1 MNHLAPAPRMG
12 SDPAMPSPPDRRQF
26 IGTVSL
32 AGLGS
37 LAAHPASAHALA
49 ASAQPQGD
57 GAEARTGVTRAL
69 ARYVV
74 QARYAEVPPAV
85 RKEAQRTLLNWMGCA
100 VGGSRHETLDAAIDA
115 LAPFSGPPQAS
126 VLGRRV
132 RLDVL
137 HASLM
142 NGISSHVFD
151 FDDTHLKTVIHPAG
165 PVVSGLLALAE
176 FRPMSGADF
185 LHAMILG
192 IEAECRIGNAVYPA
206 HYDRGWHITG
216 TAGVFGAAAACGKAL
231 GLTEQQMVW
240 ALGIAATQPV
250 GLREMFG
257 SMTKSFHPGRAA
269 QNGLTA
275 ALLAA
280 RNFTSTEVGLEGKS
294 GWANVLSTTRDYTE
308 ITGNFGTTWEIA
320 LNTYKPFACGI
331 VIHPAIDAC
340 IQLRNAH
347 KLVAAD
353 IERIDLGVHPLVL
366 ELTGKKTPQT
376 GLETKFSVFFAA
388 ALAIVRGSAG
398 MRDFSDANAL
408 DPVIVALRDRV
419 TATIDRSVQEHQ
431 VRARITLKD
440 GRVLSHFVEH
450 VVGSLERPLSDA
462 ALEAKALDLMQGVL
476 PDAQARALLGLCW
489 TVEGL
494 PCHECESA
502 SGRSH
507 AALMVEVHTAGH
519 G

>member
-1 MNHLAPAPRMG
+1 MG
-12 SDPAMPSPPDRRQF
+12 TM
-26 IGTVSL
+26 SL
-32 AGLGS
+32 VGLGG
-37 LAAHPASAHALA
+37 LAARPASAHTPPAPE
-49 ASAQPQGD
+49 QPQGA
-57 GAEARTGVTRAL
+57 GGEARTGVTRAL

-74 QARYAEVPPAV
+74 QARYADVPPAV

-100 VGGSRHETLDAAIDA
+100 VGGSRHETLDAAISA

-126 VLGRRV
+126 VLGRRE
-132 RLDVL
+132 RMDVL

-165 PVVSGLLALAE
+165 PVVSGLLALSE
-176 FRPMSGADF
+176 HRPMSGADF
-185 LHAMILG
+185 LHALILG
-192 IEAECRIGNAVYPA
+192 VEVECRIGNAVYPA

-216 TAGVFGAAAACGKAL
+216 TAGVFGAAAACGRAL

-240 ALGIAATQPV
+240 ALGLAATQPV

-294 GWANVLSTTRDYTE
+294 GWANVLSTTRNYTE
-308 ITGNFGTTWEIA
+308 ITSNLGGSYEIA

-340 IQLRNAH
+340 IQLRNQHTLA
-347 KLVAAD
+347 AAD
-353 IERIDLGVHPLVL
+353 IERIDLSVHPLVL

-376 GLETKFSVFFAA
+376 GLETKFSVYFAA
-388 ALAIVRGSAG
+388 AVAVVRGSAG
-398 MRDFSDANAL
+398 MRDFSDENAR
-408 DPVIVALRDRV
+408 DPVIVGVRDRV
-419 TATIDRSVQEHQ
+419 VATIDASVKEEQ

-440 GRVLSHFVEH
+440 GRVVSHFVEH
-450 VVGSLERPLSDA
+450 VVGSLQRPMSDA
-462 ALEAKALDLMQGVL
+462 DLEAKALDLMKDVL
-476 PDAQARALLGLCW
+476 SDVQARALLDMCW
-489 TVEGL
+489 KVESL
-494 PCHECESA
+494 PGA
-502 SGRSH
+502 
-507 AALMVEVHTAGH
+507 AALAAAAVPRA
-519 G
+519 